1 MKICRNAGSP
11 MMEAA
16 DQIDQDQSPQIY
28 RGNNLYG
35 SQELVADPR
44 LIMKSINVSSQ
55 LMVWF

>member
-1 MKICRNAGSP
+1 

-35 SQELVADPR
+35 LQELVADPR